1 MSWLDRFR
9 ARSPSAT
16 VPETEDD
23 VEMHPAEFLRI
34 RAPDAPLLDVRT
46 AAEFEEAHIE
56 SAGNVDIL
64 RDDFV
69 KQVAALGIAADR
81 PVYLYCRSGNRS
93 GRAAR
98 LLRQR
103 GYRAF
108 NVGALDDLVAEG
120 AELAR
125 RT

>member
-9 ARSPSAT
+9 ARAPSAT
-16 VPETEDD
+16 VSDNKD
-23 VEMHPAEFLRI
+23 HIEMQPAEFLRI
-34 RAPDAPLLDVRT
+34 RAPDASLLDVRT
-46 AAEFEEAHIE
+46 AAEFEESHIA

-69 KQVAALGIAADR
+69 EQVAALGIAADR

-98 LLRQR
+98 LLRQQ